1 MDTKKNIDFRF
12 FKNWKRFMSWYDAY
26 YAKAKCAPL
35 WEYQSKKIEEFFEE
49 SNPQIVNW
57 KVLWKDFYV
66 WYKEIMK
73 KNEVILF
80 SEQKRQVET
89 LMLIQL
95 KELNN
100 ENFIL
105 VFLHNGKPE
114 IDTQK
119 MSYWEALRV
128 KGKLEGD
135 ENGFGGNEDMEC
147 ITIVNL
153 NKLIQ

>member
-1 MDTKKNIDFRF
+1 MEGKKQIDFRF

-26 YAKAKCAPL
+26 YAKAKCYPL

-57 KVLWKDFYV
+57 KALWKDFYI
-66 WYKEIMK
+66 WYKATMA

-80 SEQKRQVET
+80 SEQKREVET
-89 LMLIQL
+89 LMLNQL

-100 ENFIL
+100 EQFIL

-114 IDTQK
+114 VSLEK
-119 MSYWEALRV
+119 VSYWEALRM
-128 KGKLEGD
+128 KESLEGD
-135 ENGFGGNEDMEC
+135 KNGFGGNENMDK
-147 ITIVNL
+147 INIVNL